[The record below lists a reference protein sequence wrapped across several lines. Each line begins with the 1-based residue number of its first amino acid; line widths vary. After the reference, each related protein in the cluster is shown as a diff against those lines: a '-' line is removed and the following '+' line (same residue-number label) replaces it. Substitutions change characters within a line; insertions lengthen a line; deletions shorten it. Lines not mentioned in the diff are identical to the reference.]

1 MTMRASVSGRC
12 VVLSMTLPVT
22 DPVCALKAA
31 SGTLSKAINAKPT
44 RRTTTGTA
52 CITTS
57 WGAGGG
63 ETNAGANAAAPH
75 RRAHSPWQL
84 HAPTPMRQGMPY
96 VTVRQYRHKYR
107 RSFNAT
113 GLSRLNQ
120 NDIFDASFPLKS
132 G

>member
-1 MTMRASVSGRC
+1 MTMRASLSGRC
-12 VVLSMTLPVT
+12 VVLSTTLPVT

-57 WGAGGG
+57 WGVGVA
-63 ETNAGANAAAPH
+63 EHMREANAAAPH
-75 RRAHSPWQL
+75 RRAHSPWQH
-84 HAPTPMRQGMPY
+84 HASTPMRQGLPY

-107 RSFNAT
+107 RCGDAT
-113 GLSRLNQ
+113 GVSRLNQ
-120 NDIFDASFPLKS
+120 NDIFEAS
-132 G
+132 